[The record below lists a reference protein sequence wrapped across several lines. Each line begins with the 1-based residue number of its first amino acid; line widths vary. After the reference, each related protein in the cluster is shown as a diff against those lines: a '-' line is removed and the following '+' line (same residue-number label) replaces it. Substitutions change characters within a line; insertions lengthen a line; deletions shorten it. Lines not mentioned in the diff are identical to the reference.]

1 MQAILRWD
9 KEVGD
14 SFEPQPRPRLSL
26 EQKHLLLKAVRHL
39 QRCRFGE
46 KWETT
51 VEEFKESVRRL
62 CIGSTTLGNEI
73 IRYFEANW
81 FIPEWRG
88 IVKLIFFIFIF
99 NY

>member
-26 EQKHLLLKAVRHL
+26 ERKHLLLKAVRHL

-62 CIGSTTLGNEI
+62 CIGSTTSGNEI
-73 IRYFEANW
+73 IRYFKANW

-88 IVKLIFFIFIF
+88 IVKLIFFIFII

>member
-14 SFEPQPRPRLSL
+14 TFEPQSRPRLSL
-26 EQKHLLLKAVRHL
+26 ERKHLLLRAVRHL
-39 QRCRFGE
+39 QRCRFDE
-46 KWETT
+46 RWDQA
-51 VEEFKESVRRL
+51 VEEFKESVQRL
-62 CIGSTTLGNEI
+62 CVGSTASPDTI

-88 IVKLIFFIFIF
+88 IITIIFLFPC
-99 NY
+99 